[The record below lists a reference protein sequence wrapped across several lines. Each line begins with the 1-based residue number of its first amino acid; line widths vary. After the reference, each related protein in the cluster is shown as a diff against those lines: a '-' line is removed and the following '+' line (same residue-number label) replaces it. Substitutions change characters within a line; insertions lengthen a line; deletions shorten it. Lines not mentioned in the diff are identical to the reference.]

1 MVLLSFGAQVIETI
15 FVRGTVF
22 VVETTASLGYWL
34 GSSIYHYYYPQLSE
48 MEFVKLELEELKK
61 EMEELKDG
69 SSVPEET
76 EENSSNCRATGK

>member
-34 GSSIYHYYYPQLSE
+34 GSSIYHYYYPRLSE
-48 MEFVKLELEELKK
+48 IEFVKLELDELKK
-61 EMEELKDG
+61 EMEELKEE
-69 SSVPEET
+69 SVESGGT
-76 EENSSNCRATGK
+76 GENSSNCRATD